1 MSDIQLIDDLKNL
14 FINDVNQGKIASWQQ
29 YEAKINEHNSQEDLI
44 ELLKNWY
51 YSITEPHFL
60 KELSVDTEELFIHNS
75 ESCYIKIRQ
84 RTVQIRHDYT
94 PLDLNLV
101 LLIIAIKEE
110 QNWSYKNPFCSF
122 NYKIGNKKFRATFIH
137 HSLNPEGENKA
148 FFRVLKNDPIELNQ
162 YSHSNLLQD
171 IVRLKKN
178 ILIAGSTG
186 SGKTTLINSLLNQ
199 VDKNEHVVIIEDTYE
214 LISPNE
220 RTSRL
225 LDDTENLHTLLSYS
239 LRMSPDRL
247 VLGEIRSKEIL
258 TYILAMNT
266 GHNGVLSSIHS
277 NNAKD
282 ALHRLALLYTTYAQG
297 QLNYQQT
304 LKLICSNMDY
314 VVFMKDKKIHEVI
327 EVFGSEGQSIFYDD
341 AV

>member
-1 MSDIQLIDDLKNL
+1 MNDIQAVDKLKSL
-14 FINDVNQGKIASWQQ
+14 FIKGVNQGKIISWEQFELKLID
-29 YEAKINEHNSQEDLI
+29 YNSEQSLI
-44 ELLKNWY
+44 ELLRNWY
-51 YSITEPHFL
+51 FSITEPAFL
-60 KELSVDTEELFIHNS
+60 KEMSKDTEELFLHNS
-75 ESCYIKIRQ
+75 EICYIK
-84 RTVQIRHDYT
+84 TKESTFKIRHDYT
-94 PLDLNLV
+94 PSDLNLV
-101 LLIIAIKEE
+101 LLIISIREE

-122 NYKIGNKKFRATFIH
+122 NYKFGSNNFRATFIH

-148 FFRVLKNDPIELNQ
+148 FFRVLKDVPVELNS
-162 YSHSNLLQD
+162 YSNYSLLKN
-171 IVRLKKN
+171 IVTQKKN
-178 ILIAGSTG
+178 VLIAGSTG
-186 SGKTTLINSLLNQ
+186 SGKTTLMNALLNH
-199 VDKNEHVVIIEDTYE
+199 VDENEHTVIIEDTYE

-225 LDDTENLHTLLSYS
+225 LDDTKNLHALLSYS
-239 LRMSPDRL
+239 LRMSPERL

-266 GHNGVLSSIHS
+266 GHKGVLSTIHS

-304 LKLICSNMDY
+304 LKLICNNMDY
-314 VVFMKDKKIHEVI
+314 VIFIKDKKIQEVI
-327 EVFGSEGQSIFYDD
+327 EVFGSEGESVFYDD